1 MYESFYGLK
10 EKPFSLLPDPA
21 FLYLSKQH
29 EMAVALLRY
38 SLENQTGFSV
48 ISGRAGTGKTTLL
61 RRLLRQIGDDA
72 SVGLISNTHP
82 SFDELMRWMLHA
94 FDLEGA
100 GLSRAGRH
108 RVFSDYLLAQHAKNR
123 RTMLIIDEAQNMS
136 VDALEE
142 LRTLSNINSGG
153 DLLLQVILVGQPPL
167 RDILRRPEL
176 KQLAQRIAVDYHL
189 DSLSRDDTRGYI
201 RHRIVIVGGEHELFT
216 EDACDAVYEYC
227 GGNPRLIN
235 LLCDLS
241 LVYAY
246 ASRGAV
252 VTGELVEQVVME
264 REQYGALPLFAP
276 TGKPRVEL
284 DSPSKAV
291 QSMTTTMKR
300 VAAGSAIQK
309 SGAGS
314 MTAAESLTSGVRH
327 AMGAPAGNFPVDGGK
342 RANTGGSRNSS
353 LKSGRANSAAV
364 RETKSNAVSGRIAA
378 GKRDRAASEPRRY
391 VVAVV
396 IVGLFLAAP
405 LGSHFAKPPTTSV
418 HAEPVAASPSPS
430 PVVAAAASVRTAS
443 PGEPSVVVQLPDE
456 AAPAGEQKTDAA
468 TDGENVAETAR

>member
-29 EMAVALLRY
+29 EMAITLLRY
-38 SLENQTGFSV
+38 GLENQTGFSV

-61 RRLLRQIGDDA
+61 RRLLNQIGDDV
-72 SVGLISNTHP
+72 SVGLISHTHH
-82 SFDELMRWMLHA
+82 SFGELMRWILHA

-100 GLSRAGRH
+100 GLSRAGTH
-108 RVFSDYLLAQHAKNR
+108 QVFIDYLLAQYAKNR
-123 RTMLIIDEAQNMS
+123 RTMLIVDEAQNMA

-142 LRTLSNINSGG
+142 LRMLSNINSGG

-176 KQLAQRIAVDYHL
+176 EQLAQRIAVDYHL
-189 DSLSRDDTRGYI
+189 DSLNRAETRGYI

-246 ASRGAV
+246 ASRAAV

-276 TGKPRVEL
+276 TGKPRIKPDL
-284 DSPSKAV
+284 PSNVVQAMATATTPVAAAPRIPHKTVAFKAV
-291 QSMTTTMKR
+291 SDVRGAIPTE
-300 VAAGSAIQK
+300 AGNKA
-309 SGAGS
+309 
-314 MTAAESLTSGVRH
+314 TRH
-327 AMGAPAGNFPVDGGK
+327 A
-342 RANTGGSRNSS
+342 TGVPT
-353 LKSGRANSAAV
+353 GREVKVVAV
-364 RETKSNAVSGRIAA
+364 HETKSNVASGQIAMDN
-378 GKRDRAASEPRRY
+378 RNRPASERRRY
-391 VVAVV
+391 IPAVAV
-396 IVGLFLAAP
+396 VGLFLAMP
-405 LGSHFAKPPTTSV
+405 LAWYFTKQPSANVHVESV
-418 HAEPVAASPSPS
+418 TVSPSPI
-430 PVVAAAASVRTAS
+430 VAAAPVASAAS
-443 PGEPSVVVQLPDE
+443 AEVTSSGEPSVVVQPTEGTSPARERANQLAQTAEMAREE
-456 AAPAGEQKTDAA
+456 A
-468 TDGENVAETAR
+468 RR